1 MEYVKKVDDALE
13 GYVQHIPDLV
23 KVCEKYKLPAGRVL
37 GGILFVLTVVGVITQ
52 GYNIVC
58 AVMTCVYPMLESI
71 RTLEVQT
78 QIADKK
84 TEDKKTIEKNDRDIT
99 RWLSFWT
106 VFGIFQTVEM
116 FFGFVLA
123 FIPYYYFLRIVFFWF
138 LMSPTFNGA
147 ENLYITQIEPFLSA
161 HEDDIKE
168 FIEKCKDQA
177 TSVQAE
183 ALEGAKKAATEL
195 NNPENMMKMAAA
207 AQKVQ
212 DVVKEDKDSIVVDD
226 QIQLDK

>member
-1 MEYVKKVDDALE
+1 MEYVKKVDEALDS
-13 GYVQHIPDLV
+13 YVEYIPDLV
-23 KVCEKYKLPAGRVL
+23 KVCKKYKLPAGRVL
-37 GGILFVLTVVGVITQ
+37 GAILFVLTVVGIITQ

-78 QIADKK
+78 QIAEKK
-84 TEDKKTIEKNDRDIT
+84 MEDKKTMDKNDRDIT

-147 ENLYITQIEPFLSA
+147 ENLYITQIEPFLTA
-161 HEDDIKE
+161 HEDEIKD
-168 FIEKCKDQA
+168 FIEKCKTQA
-177 TSVQAE
+177 ASIQEDAID
-183 ALEGAKKAATEL
+183 GAKKAATEL

-212 DVVKEDKDSIVVDD
+212 DVVKDEPIVLDD